1 MKANITLIGAIIAF
15 TATAF
20 FQDIDKYIEEREGK

>member
-15 TATAF
+15 TSGV
-20 FQDIDKYIEEREGK
+20 FQDIDKYIEKGEDK